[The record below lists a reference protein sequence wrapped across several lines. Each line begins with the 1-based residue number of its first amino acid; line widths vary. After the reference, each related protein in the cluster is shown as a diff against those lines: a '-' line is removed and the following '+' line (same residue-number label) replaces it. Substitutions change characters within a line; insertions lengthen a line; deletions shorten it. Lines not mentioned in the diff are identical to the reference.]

1 MVSERVVSH
10 LRVFGT
16 PFAAGKFKSA
26 AYLAV
31 VILAGFALLASQIWH
46 LRPVDPFRFLAF
58 LTLSMLASSMKVSF
72 PRVTGTLSVLFV
84 FLLIGIIDLS
94 LPETLLMGVA
104 AAFVQSFW
112 LAKKPRKLV
121 HVSFNIANHAIS
133 IVAAYSAY
141 TAPVLLRF
149 GVPPL
154 WRLIA
159 AASVFFVAN
168 SLIFVMI
175 IVLTEA
181 KPFLQTWIS
190 DCFWSFPYYMIGA
203 CIAGLFSYTTSRI
216 GWQTSILT
224 LPVIYLIY
232 RSYRLYLDRLEESRL
247 HGQDLRDAATRL
259 NSVLESTTDSV
270 FAISPN
276 GKITYANQRA
286 RSRLF
291 GDSDPVGT
299 DLWARFP
306 KLAKSVFRDQV
317 SRALVEKTPI
327 DAEEFFADLNAW
339 FEVRANTSEEG
350 LALYLK
356 EVTER
361 RELSERLRQAQKME
375 AIGRLAGGV
384 AHDFNNLL
392 TVILGYSQM
401 VVDQLG
407 AQHPAAST
415 MTAVVQAGER
425 AAALTRQLL
434 AFSRKQILQPEVLNL
449 NDIVSGLQGMLRRLI
464 GEDIRISVTLDPK
477 IGKVRADRNQIEMI
491 LVNLSVNARDAMPNG
506 GELRIATHNGVV
518 DENNAAAHRAGPHS
532 HAVLSVTDTGHGMDA
547 ETKGKIFEPFFT
559 TKELGKGMGLG
570 LSSVYGI
577 VQQSGG
583 FVTVQSEVGR
593 GSTFFV
599 HLPCVADSAKPV
611 ETFHGEGR
619 HHGSGKIL
627 LVEDETALRELAGRM
642 LTEAGY
648 VVASTGDGGEALRLS
663 RTELESI
670 DLLITDMVMPG
681 MSGPDLAAHLLKR
694 LPKVEVL
701 YISGYA
707 DHPLIEAGALSDRET
722 LLRKPFT
729 HDQLLMTVQ
738 KIRGGGADRRLT
750 A

>member
-1 MVSERVVSH
+1 M
-10 LRVFGT
+10 
-16 PFAAGKFKSA
+16 
-26 AYLAV
+26 
-31 VILAGFALLASQIWH
+31 
-46 LRPVDPFRFLAF
+46 
-58 LTLSMLASSMKVSF
+58 
-72 PRVTGTLSVLFV
+72 
-84 FLLIGIIDLS
+84 
-94 LPETLLMGVA
+94 A
-104 AAFVQSFW
+104 AAV
-112 LAKKPRKLV
+112 
-121 HVSFNIANHAIS
+121 
-133 IVAAYSAY
+133 
-141 TAPVLLRF
+141 
-149 GVPPL
+149 
-154 WRLIA
+154 
-159 AASVFFVAN
+159 VFFVGN
-168 SLIFVMI
+168 SLVVSVI
-175 IVLTEA
+175 IALTEA
-181 KPFLQTWIS
+181 KPIIGTWTS
-190 DCFWSFPYYMIGA
+190 HCFWSFPYYIIGA
-203 CIAGLFSYTTSRI
+203 CIAGLFSYTTGLI

-270 FAISPN
+270 FAISPD

-401 VVDQLG
+401 VVDRLG
-407 AQHPAAST
+407 IKHPAATS
-415 MTAVVQAGER
+415 MTEVIQAGER

-449 NDIVSGLQGMLRRLI
+449 NDVVAGLQGMLRRLI
-464 GEDIRISVTLDPK
+464 GEDIRICVGLDPK

-506 GELRIATHNGVV
+506 GELKIATYNGVV
-518 DENNAAAHRAGPHS
+518 DENNAITHWAGPQS

-559 TKELGKGMGLG
+559 TKEQGKGTGLG

-599 HLPCVADSAKPV
+599 HLPCVTDSAKPV
-611 ETFHGEGR
+611 ETFRIEGR
-619 HHGSGKIL
+619 YHGSGKIL

-648 VVASTGDGGEALRLS
+648 IVASTGDGGEALRLS

-694 LPKVEVL
+694 LPKLKVL
-701 YISGYA
+701 YISGYT
-707 DHPLIEAGALSDRET
+707 DDPLIEAGALSDRET

-729 HDQLLMTVQ
+729 RDQLLMTVQ